1 MGVRTNAENA
11 LGHFVTPFIDRQLT
25 RTSYKALRH
34 HGISFAFQQAMIRKM
49 DPGLASVKS
58 GYGYNFLDGE
68 PVKKKLKY
76 LLKEFTPASVYQD
89 KLDKKFESAGNK
101 DFMDYL
107 DKYRIFADSVQ
118 FIRRFELPLDEKIF
132 TSRPDIMPVY
142 LSLAYFLFYLSGEGR
157 LSTDQLHKD

>member
-1 MGVRTNAENA
+1 MNEEILQFRIRSRV
-11 LGHFVTPFIDRQLT
+11 LD
-25 RTSYKALRH
+25 
-34 HGISFAFQQAMIRKM
+34 HGEFEI
-49 DPGLASVKS
+49 
-58 GYGYNFLDGE
+58 LDGE

-76 LLKEFTPASVYQD
+76 LLKEFTPASVYQN

-101 DFMDYL
+101 DFRDYL

-118 FIRRFELPLDEKIF
+118 FIRSFELPLNEHIF

-157 LSTDQLHKD
+157 LSTDQFQQNR